1 MDAMSDLVTELG
13 GRGALDQIVEDFYLR
28 VQADPHLAPV
38 FAAADVDRLVGMQQ
52 EFMAAALSDAGQQ
65 SGSSL
70 QAIHAGRGITASHF
84 SRFVEHF
91 VDTLEDRFVDRDT
104 IQAVTQRLGLYLD
117 DVVGGTA
124 EAG

>member
-1 MDAMSDLVTELG
+1 MTDLVAALG

-28 VQADPHLAPV
+28 VQADPQLAPI
-38 FAAADVDRLVGMQQ
+38 FASADVSNLISMQQ
-52 EFMAAALSDAGQQ
+52 EFLAAALSG
-65 SGSSL
+65 SGEHSGASL
-70 QAIHAGRGITASHF
+70 QAIHAGRGITPRHF

-91 VDTLEDRFVDRDT
+91 VDVLEDRYVDRDT
-104 IQAVTQRLGLYLD
+104 IQAVGQHLGLYLD

>member
-1 MDAMSDLVTELG
+1 
-13 GRGALDQIVEDFYLR
+13 
-28 VQADPHLAPV
+28 
-38 FAAADVDRLVGMQQ
+38 
-52 EFMAAALSDAGQQ
+52 MAAALSGSGER

-91 VDTLEDRFVDRDT
+91 VNTLEDRFVDRDT

>member
-1 MDAMSDLVTELG
+1 MSDLVTELG
-13 GRGALDQIVEDFYLR
+13 GREALDQIVEDFYLR
-28 VQADPHLAPV
+28 VQGDPHLAPI
-38 FAAADVDRLVGMQQ
+38 FAAVDVEHLVGMQQ
-52 EFMAAALSDAGQQ
+52 EFMATALSDSGQQ
-65 SGSSL
+65 SGASL
-70 QAIHAGRGITASHF
+70 RAIHAGRGITASHF

-91 VDTLEDRFVDRDT
+91 VDTLEDRFVDRDM